1 MFNALL
7 KATMLTLLLSSS
19 LAHAATCTLRLGI
32 ETHFP
37 PHIIKTENG
46 WSGISVELMQRLA
59 TEMGCELTLVESPW
73 RRSMRLIDQ
82 GKLDV
87 VSHLTFSPER
97 QQRFAFI
104 GPHHLEHIYLVADP
118 TAIPAVTSLEQLTQ
132 GVDLTAIA
140 MLDGAYYG
148 ERFAKLQAQAGLSRQ
163 LVYIGNNLDKMA
175 LLKAGRVNAV
185 LEDLSVL
192 RYWQADKTS
201 TAGRYQPLLEVHQ
214 GPVYFGF
221 NKVTLSTEQL
231 GQLANAWQQLHRSG
245 ELADI
250 VTRYQQRDS
259 ELNVPP
265 PAPHL

>member
-1 MFNALL
+1 MYNILL
-7 KATMLTLLLSSS
+7 KATMLTLLLISS
-19 LAHAATCTLRLGI
+19 LSHAASCTLSLGI

-37 PHIIKTENG
+37 PHIIKTKNG
-46 WSGISVELMQRLA
+46 WSGLSVELMQRLA
-59 TEMGCELTLVESPW
+59 VEVGCEVILIESPW
-73 RRSMRLIDQ
+73 RRSMRLIAQ

-87 VSHLTFSPER
+87 ISHLTFSPER

-118 TAIPAVTSLEQLTQ
+118 AAIPAVTSLEQLTQ
-132 GVDLTAIA
+132 DVDLTDIA

-148 ERFAKLQAQAGLSRQ
+148 EHFATLQAQAGLRRQ

-201 TAGRYQPLLEVHQ
+201 TAGRFQPLLEVHQ

-221 NKVTLSTEQL
+221 NKATLSTEQL

-245 ELADI
+245 ELSNI
-250 VTRYQQRDS
+250 VSRYQQRDS

-265 PAPHL
+265 PEPHL